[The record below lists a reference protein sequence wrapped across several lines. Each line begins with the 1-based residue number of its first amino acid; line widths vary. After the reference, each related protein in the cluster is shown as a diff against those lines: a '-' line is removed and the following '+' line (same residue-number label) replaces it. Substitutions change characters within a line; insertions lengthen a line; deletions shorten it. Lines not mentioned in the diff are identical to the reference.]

1 VFGGF
6 GGSVG
11 SEWIMADDALVV
23 THNQAEHRF
32 EIAVDGRTAFLE
44 YHLGRDFVSLV
55 HTEVPTEMEGRGI
68 GGKLAKAGLEFA
80 RGANLKVIP
89 SCPFVASYI
98 RRHPEYLELVMEKYR
113 KSVAQE

>member
-1 VFGGF
+1 MP
-6 GGSVG
+6 
-11 SEWIMADDALVV
+11 ENDLVV
-23 THNQAEHRF
+23 TQDELGSRF
-32 EIAVDGRTAFLE
+32 AITVDGRTAFLE
-44 YHLGRDFVSLV
+44 YHLGRDFLSLV

-68 GGKLAKAGLEFA
+68 GGKLARAGLEFA

-113 KSVAQE
+113 NSVAQE